1 MAAAAGGPSGFLGS
15 RIVHLHPTRLCNLA
29 CTHCYSFS
37 GPEERGE
44 LAAAALL
51 PALARLRGEGY
62 EQVSLSGGEPLV
74 YRELPALL
82 GGLKA
87 QGWRVTMVSN
97 GLLADA
103 RHEALLAP
111 LDGLAVSFDGPEA
124 VHDEVRGRRGA
135 FERACAALRQAAD
148 RGRPAAAAVSLA
160 RSALPEL
167 PELLDTLLEHG
178 AHGFQIRPVAR
189 AGRGAMLAPG
199 SFYSAADRARLVLV
213 VEALRHE
220 LPGVP
225 LHCDLAPAQ
234 ALWRQR
240 DDYAALLATCA
251 SGRGDAE
258 ALLSDIVNPLVIDE
272 RGVLKPLAY
281 DFDARFDIAHIG
293 DPPARLA
300 AGKARVAPLLRALIG
315 RLLAE
320 QRDSHDFID
329 WFDHCAR
336 ESARTPGS
344 EAAAAA

>member
-1 MAAAAGGPSGFLGS
+1 MDGPSGFLGS

-37 GPEERGE
+37 GPDERGE
-44 LAAAALL
+44 LAADALL
-51 PALARLRGEGY
+51 PLLARLRGEGY
-62 EQVSLSGGEPLV
+62 AQVSLSGGEPLV
-74 YRELPALL
+74 YRDLPALL
-82 GGLKA
+82 AGLKA

-97 GLLADA
+97 GLLVDA
-103 RHEALLAP
+103 RHEALLAL

-135 FERACAALRQAAD
+135 FERACAALRHAAE
-148 RGRPAAAAVSLA
+148 RGRPAAAAISLA
-160 RSALPEL
+160 RRALPEL
-167 PELLDTLLEHG
+167 PDLLDTLLAHG
-178 AHGFQIRPVAR
+178 AQGFQIRPVAR

-199 SFYSAADRARLVLV
+199 SFYAAADRARLVLV

-225 LHCDLAPAQ
+225 IHCDLAPAQ

-240 DDYAALLATCA
+240 DDYAALLASCA
-251 SGRGDAE
+251 TLGRGADE
-258 ALLSDIVNPLVIDE
+258 AQLSDLVNPLVIDE

-281 DFDARFDIAHIG
+281 DFDARFDIGHIA
-293 DPPARLA
+293 DAPAQLA
-300 AGKARVAPLLRALIG
+300 AGKARVAPMLRELIG
-315 RLLAE
+315 RLLAA

-336 ESARTPGS
+336 ESARGAAA
-344 EAAAAA
+344 EAAAA